1 MNKETLKFIA
11 ENWQLILKPSA
22 AEFTALIER
31 SPLQSVMILM
41 DELRAEPLTLQA
53 LSDRARL
60 HPNSVAS
67 ITRALEGKL
76 FASIGVGQQ
85 RLISLLPGFDLSV
98 LALDQGSESTPL
110 FSMSSPKSLIFK
122 AELPPKKCF
131 FKPIQSAEG
140 KQYWED
146 AGTKAVRI
154 YCKES
159 DPWSKALWAIR
170 LGIQNQK
177 SDKTTWP
184 YQVRLML
191 FPLADN
197 PTAVPCQIER
207 ENIKGIF
214 ASAPYPTLAFY
225 AFPAEGQSDWILYSF
240 LPK

>member
-1 MNKETLKFIA
+1 MNEETLNFIA

-41 DELRAEPLTLQA
+41 DELRDEPLTLQE

-76 FASIGVGQQ
+76 FSSIGVRQQ
-85 RLISLLPGFDLSV
+85 RLISLLPGFGLSV
-98 LALDQGSESTPL
+98 LALDQSSESIPL
-110 FSMSSPKSLIFK
+110 LPMDLPDPLIFK
-122 AELPPKKCF
+122 AELPPKNCF
-131 FKPIQSAEG
+131 FKPLKSTGG

-146 AGTKAVRI
+146 AGTKALRI

-159 DPWSKALWAIR
+159 DPWSKEWAIR
-170 LGIQNQK
+170 VGIQNQK
-177 SDKTTWP
+177 SDKAIWP

-197 PTAVPCQIER
+197 PGAVPCQIKR
-207 ENIKGIF
+207 ENIKGVF
-214 ASAPYPTLAFY
+214 ASAPYLTFSFY

-240 LPK
+240 LPT